1 MWKMCLQF
9 SAVVILCFLCTVTT
23 NFEYELNC
31 STVGFDFVSEERCA
45 RKSENNNELCGMD
58 AFNATCQL
66 VGFDASSGKPCALN
80 QTNTSGSCQ
89 KVLLENSF
97 SSYFHRKR
105 DKKTRLS
112 LFFIYSDFNF
122 FLPLKL
128 LQM

>member
-89 KVLLENSF
+89 KVLLENFFFFVF
-97 SSYFHRKR
+97 SQKERQEDKIVPFFH
-105 DKKTRLS
+105 
-112 LFFIYSDFNF
+112 
-122 FLPLKL
+122 L
-128 LQM
+128 LRF